1 MSLAKFR
8 KVSKG
13 YQKPKESRDGSKKEN
28 DSLSKKDQNSN
39 G

>member
-13 YQKPKESRDGSKKEN
+13 AKKNLTKDLSTPKKDNTKDKEN
-28 DSLSKKDQNSN
+28 KK
-39 G
+39 